1 MTAES
6 DVSALLS
13 HATSAAS
20 SLASSSR
27 SLIDAAIATIQKTV
41 RFPVPPPPT
50 PSAVGIR
57 RHAVSVGLPEPKPGF
72 PPWPILV
79 LDSPP
84 ALRSLNE
91 ITTAFSAEFPELSFP
106 EFSYPAIA
114 GLPAFDFVMPTV
126 DSTVTMPDLPAMEVG
141 FTPDRMESL
150 PVETPLLALPPTTFL
165 PIDTAIEY
173 DPNVFSNAYTRYKDL
188 IFGGSGGIPGVDP
201 LLEEYALLYKDALIF
216 VMPILLTKIC
226 NTFSN
231 VYAPVLAFD
240 ADIVTRMIGNID
252 EAADQVKTKILE
264 EGKDRSGWAMPKPVY
279 DALLM
284 ITEFHVKAWKDYY
297 LSQYD
302 TRTKELSME
311 FFETTSDLFNKLYT
325 TYIELRKAEVTK
337 VFEAHSFS
345 LAYAKQTIAALL
357 KDYEVENFT
366 KNELETKKHEAELAV
381 FEAEL
386 KLAMTRFELAKAQ
399 LETEQGRLENDSN
412 LIKLY
417 QADLNRADLDVK
429 LYAAQVSAARSEA
442 EVNSLPQEV
451 FALQVRMFDALIN
464 AHESKVRA
472 YLAEVATNEAVVDG
486 ELAKVKAFEAEAQAF
501 NSLITAK
508 AQLTGA
514 QADRNKQVVD
524 EYSSLVKAEMARIE
538 QSSMKDQHRL
548 AAYEVQLEDV
558 LADAK
563 LALKKL
569 SVDLEY
575 DNRKVGAEQQ
585 ALDATNQRSL
595 ALVRVELDRLK
606 AIAEVNAR
614 GASIMANM
622 AEGAMSAANGVA
634 GVLFEEF

>member
-6 DVSALLS
+6 DVAALLS
-13 HATSAAS
+13 HATNAAS
-20 SLASSSR
+20 SLASTSR

-41 RFPVPPPPT
+41 RFPVPPPT

-72 PPWPILV
+72 PPWPK
-79 LDSPP
+79 LDLGNAP
-84 ALRSLNE
+84 ALRELDT
-91 ITTAFSAEFPELSFP
+91 IGADFTADFPELTFP
-106 EFSYPAIA
+106 DFDYPAIA
-114 GLPAFDFVMPTV
+114 GLPEFDFIMPAV
-126 DSTVTMPDLPAMEVG
+126 DSAVTLPDLPALEVG
-141 FTPDRMESL
+141 FTPDRMDSL
-150 PVETPLLALPPTTFL
+150 PITTPILTLPDTTFA
-165 PIDTAIEY
+165 PIDTTVSF
-173 DPNVFSNAYTRYKDL
+173 DPNTFASAYSAFKAD
-188 IFGGSGGIPGVDP
+188 IFGGVGGLSGLDS
-201 LLEEYALLYKDALIF
+201 LLAELHTLTATALD
-216 VMPILLTKIC
+216 ILLPELMTLIRARL
-226 NTFSN
+226 TDRYS
-231 VYAPVLAFD
+231 PVLAYQAELQQRLIDRLD
-240 ADIVTRMIGNID
+240 AERDRVLAM
-252 EAADQVKTKILE
+252 ADDQ
-264 EGKDRSGWAMPKPVY
+264 DRSGWSLPAAARQ
-279 DALLM
+279 ALQAAA
-284 ITEFHVKAWKDYY
+284 EQVAQAWRSHA
-297 LSQYD
+297 LSQHD
-302 TRTKELSME
+302 TKTMELSLA
-311 FFETTSDLFNKLYT
+311 FFEATGDLFENLYGG
-325 TYIELRKAEVTK
+325 YLALRKGAIEQVL
-337 VFEAHSFS
+337 EAHRLS
-345 LAYAKQTIAALL
+345 LACAKQTIAALL
-357 KDYEVENFT
+357 AQYEAENFT
-366 KNELETKKHEAELAV
+366 RNEIEQKKAEAKLAV

-386 KLAMTRFELAKAQ
+386 KVATTRFELAKAQ
-399 LETEQGRLENDSN
+399 LEAEQGRLENDSN

-417 QADLNRADLDVK
+417 QSDLTRADLDVK
-429 LYAAQVSAARSEA
+429 LYAAQVAAARSEVEA
-442 EVNSLPQEV
+442 GSLPQEV

-514 QADRNKQVVD
+514 QADRNKQIVA
-524 EYSSLVKAEMARIE
+524 EFSALVKAEMARIE

-606 AIAEVNAR
+606 TIAEVNAR
-614 GASIMANM
+614 GANIMANM